1 MPSLWKRVTFSAASV
16 LCFGSAALL
25 VVALSTERWVTGRIL
40 CQTGVDIVNA
50 SHPELDQFVGD
61 IYYGLFQGG
70 KTKKC
75 GLGSRRS
82 KIYIFPNLVQTL
94 NGGLHV
100 MVILFLL
107 AAVGF
112 ALVSLSFSVY
122 NTRKVP
128 YQSIKGHKGLY
139 LWNLTAALF
148 GALGVLCFLAA
159 MRHHGLTERVANYR
173 ENLFVLVVLDDTL
186 DWSFWLGVGSVG
198 THFAVCGVVAM
209 SRIKLPK
216 PEIKKPEEPTISAVD
231 LLY

>member
-1 MPSLWKRVTFSAASV
+1 MPSLWKRITFSVASV
-16 LCFGSAALL
+16 LCVGSVGLL

-40 CQTGVDIVNA
+40 CQTGVDLVNA
-50 SHPELDQFVGD
+50 SHPELNQFVGD

-75 GLGSRRS
+75 GLGTRRS

-94 NGGLHV
+94 NSGLHM

-107 AAVGF
+107 VAVGF
-112 ALVSLSFSVY
+112 ALVSLSFSIY
-122 NTRKVP
+122 NARKVP

-139 LWNLTAALF
+139 LWNFIAALF

-159 MRHHGLTERVANYR
+159 LRHHRLTERVANYK
-173 ENLFVLVVLDDTL
+173 ENLFVLVVLDDSL

-209 SRIKLPK
+209 SRFKLPK
-216 PEIKKPEEPTISAVD
+216 PEIKKPEQPTISSVD